1 MEEFLSK
8 LRNLLSGEIS
18 NEEVEKQLLYY
29 RNYILNEKIK
39 GKSEKDI
46 INDLGDPVLIARSI
60 IDADKIGKSGSGSYT
75 YVNEDTYNKYSEQEG
90 DGTYKGY
97 WFQNLTKNKC
107 LGVALLSVIAFLFII
122 AVVLY
127 IVFTLIRILFYP
139 SVVIIALAIIWLF
152 FMYFNKK

>member
-8 LRNLLSGEIS
+8 LRNLLSGEIP

-29 RNYILNEKIK
+29 RNYILNERMK

-60 IDADKIGKSGSGSYT
+60 IDADKIGNSRSSSYT
-75 YVNEDTYNKYSEQEG
+75 YVNEDTYNKYSEEG
-90 DGTYKGY
+90 DSTYKGY

-107 LGVALLSVIAFLFII
+107 LGFALLSVIAFLFIMV
-122 AVVLY
+122 AVLY

-139 SVVIIALAIIWLF
+139 AVVIIALAIIWLF